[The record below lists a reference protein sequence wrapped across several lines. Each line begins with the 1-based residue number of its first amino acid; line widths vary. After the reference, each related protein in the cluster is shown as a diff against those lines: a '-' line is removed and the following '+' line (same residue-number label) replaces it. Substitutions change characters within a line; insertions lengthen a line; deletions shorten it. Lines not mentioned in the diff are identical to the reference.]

1 MSVAERDH
9 RGAGRRLVLRYA
21 GLQLAATVVAAG
33 LALAFLGAGAARA
46 VLAGG
51 LVVAVGNVVFGWRIF
66 APGVAPVSILARALV
81 AGEVLKWVW
90 IGVALGAAL
99 GFAHLPAL
107 PLVVGMLVAQFGFW
121 LGLALIKR

>member
-21 GLQLAATVVAAG
+21 GLQLAATVVATG
-33 LALAFLGAGAARA
+33 VALAFAGAGAARA

-90 IGVALGAAL
+90 IGAALAAAL
-99 GFAHLPAL
+99 GVAHLPGL
-107 PLVVGMLVAQFGFW
+107 PLVAGMLVAQFGFW

>member
-21 GLQLAATVVAAG
+21 GLQMAATLAAAG
-33 LALAFLGAGAARA
+33 LALALAGTGAARA
-46 VLAGG
+46 VIAGG

-66 APGVAPVSILARALV
+66 APGVAPVSILARALY

-90 IGVALGAAL
+90 IGLALGAAL
-99 GFAHLPAL
+99 GLAHLPAL
-107 PLVVGMLVAQFGFW
+107 PLVAGMLAAQFGFW